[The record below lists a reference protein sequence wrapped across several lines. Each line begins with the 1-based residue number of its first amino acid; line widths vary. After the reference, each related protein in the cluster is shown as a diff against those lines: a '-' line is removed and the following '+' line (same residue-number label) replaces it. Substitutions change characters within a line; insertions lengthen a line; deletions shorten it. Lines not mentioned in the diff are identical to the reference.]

1 MSIPAFNAV
10 SVEAKSQLISA
21 ENLAVGYRD
30 LVVWREANFT
40 IEQGEFVAVI
50 GPNGAGKTQLSSA
63 CSSEFNVRL
72 QVD

>member
-50 GPNGAGKTQLSSA
+50 GPNGAGRSNSLPPAPRSSTSD
-63 CSSEFNVRL
+63 CR
-72 QVD
+72 